1 MKSLGD
7 RVVDVLRWSQDEWL
21 SAVDVCRRLG
31 MNTAAGGE
39 RYIGAVA
46 NELCTAVDAGIAR
59 MRLPGGGVLHST
71 YQISEV
77 N

>member
-31 MNTAAGGE
+31 MNTAAGGD
-39 RYIGAVA
+39 RYIDAVA
-46 NELCTAVDAGIAR
+46 HELCTAVDAGMAR
-59 MRLPGGGVLHST
+59 MRLPGGDVFQSR
-71 YQISEV
+71 YQISEGS
-77 N
+77 